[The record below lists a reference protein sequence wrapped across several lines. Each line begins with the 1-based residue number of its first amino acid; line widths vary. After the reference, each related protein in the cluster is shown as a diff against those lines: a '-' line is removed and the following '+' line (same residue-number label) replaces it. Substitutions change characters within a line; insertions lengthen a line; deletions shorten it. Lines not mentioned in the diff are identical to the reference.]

1 MFKEKNI
8 FPMLLKEIEKPFNSD
23 NYIYELKY
31 DGYRAIVY
39 VSNKEVTVRSRN
51 NKDITKLYPELQSL
65 KKLVSKEKV
74 VFDGEIIT
82 MDGNRPSF
90 SKLQARSHL
99 KNIIKIK
106 ELSLNSPVT
115 FIAFD
120 ILYLDKNL
128 TNLDLITRKK
138 VLSNYQDTKNFVK
151 SPIFPSGIELFKQ
164 VKKLKLEGIVAKEKE
179 SIYLPHQRVNFWLK
193 IKNFQKGYFYVHA
206 YIFNELKYSLYLGE
220 YRGNLLYFVGKIS
233 VMPDNQ
239 IISKIKKTKRS
250 SNLFVNCHDIAEFI
264 KPVNKVLVKYIE
276 RTDNL
281 LLREPFLQIP
291 IKLIESRN

>member
-1 MFKEKNI
+1 
-8 FPMLLKEIEKPFNSD
+8 MLLKEIEKPFNSD

-120 ILYLDKNL
+120 ILYLDKN
-128 TNLDLITRKK
+128 
-138 VLSNYQDTKNFVK
+138 
-151 SPIFPSGIELFKQ
+151 
-164 VKKLKLEGIVAKEKE
+164 
-179 SIYLPHQRVNFWLK
+179 
-193 IKNFQKGYFYVHA
+193 
-206 YIFNELKYSLYLGE
+206 
-220 YRGNLLYFVGKIS
+220 
-233 VMPDNQ
+233 
-239 IISKIKKTKRS
+239 
-250 SNLFVNCHDIAEFI
+250 
-264 KPVNKVLVKYIE
+264 
-276 RTDNL
+276 
-281 LLREPFLQIP
+281 FL
-291 IKLIESRN
+291 